1 MGVTRY
7 LADKSAL
14 ARIHLPAVREE
25 LEPLIARALVG
36 ICGVTEL
43 EMLFSARNIQERSRM
58 KEQLAASLDH
68 IDTPEDIWDQAA
80 KIQEALTEQAQHRS
94 ASIPDL
100 LVAATARARGLE
112 ILHYDRDFD
121 TIARYTEQA
130 SRWVVP
136 PGTVLSPPGSTRQRC
151 DAQLRNVHAQ
161 AVEMQPALPVP
172 FIVLIAELLVAPEL
186 VVGLGKLAEF
196 KRTPGPCGRP
206 LEPIDIAPEEEAEQP
221 GLRLGDRFSSC
232 CHPDLLEAVR
242 TYILTIRRWS
252 DKTSDCGAERSRP
265 HQARPPV
272 NWCAAAAVLAAPQ
285 FLPQLARVA
294 RTQGDGRRFLVVG
307 RADQHQQRRLGQL
320 LRDHR
325 GHAVRPRGPGHG
337 ADPRLPAPG
346 HAVGLDGVPNRGHRR
361 HLQVHVVRVY
371 GCWRMRSL
379 MWSSNRP
386 GR

>member
-1 MGVTRY
+1 VGITRY

-14 ARIHLPAVREE
+14 ARLHLPAVREE

-80 KIQEALTEQAQHRS
+80 EIQEALTEQAQHRS

-121 TIARYTEQA
+121 TIARYTEQP

-136 PGTVLSPPGSTRQRC
+136 PGTVLSPPCAAPQRC
-151 DAQLRNVHAQ
+151 AAQPRNVQAQ
-161 AVEMQPALPVP
+161 AVEMQPALPVA
-172 FIVLIAELLVAPEL
+172 FLILIAELLVAPEL

-196 KRTPGPCGRP
+196 KRTPGTRGSP
-206 LEPIDIAPEEEAEQP
+206 LEPIDVAPEEEAEQP
-221 GLRLGDRFSSC
+221 GLRLGDRFS
-232 CHPDLLEAVR
+232 CHPDLPEVNR

-252 DKTSDCGAERSRP
+252 DKASDCGPRGRELIFGELLCWGVFGGLRVRP
-265 HQARPPV
+265 SADRPQGNRRHGQPARPRSGSQTARGAYWRP
-272 NWCAAAAVLAAPQ
+272 NSPRCRPADLRSAGAAE
-285 FLPQLARVA
+285 
-294 RTQGDGRRFLVVG
+294 
-307 RADQHQQRRLGQL
+307 
-320 LRDHR
+320 
-325 GHAVRPRGPGHG
+325 
-337 ADPRLPAPG
+337 
-346 HAVGLDGVPNRGHRR
+346 
-361 HLQVHVVRVY
+361 
-371 GCWRMRSL
+371 
-379 MWSSNRP
+379 
-386 GR
+386 